1 MDKGSRSF
9 GKLTGIQKRLLVSL
23 VDTILLFFSVWV
35 AFSLRFGEPMLLS
48 QTQLG
53 LAFLAPAIAIPIFF
67 YSGLYRAVIRY
78 MGEQALWTVVKAVAL
93 ATALWVVLVAAM
105 KYANYEGVPFSV
117 MAIYWLL
124 ATSLTVSSRLMLREF
139 MWRPVRNSFSGDN
152 VLVYGAGDAG
162 VQLVQALLQSREL
175 YPVGFLDDDS
185 RMSYREVAGL
195 KVFQSKDLGRLIER
209 YGIKEVLVAI
219 PSATRARRG
228 EIIRRLQEHRIH
240 ARVLPTVGEIA
251 SGKVSVGDLREVD
264 AEDLLG
270 RDTVPP
276 NEALLT
282 RNIRNKT
289 ILVTGAGGS
298 IGSEL
303 CRQILRLSPA
313 KLILLDSCE
322 HALYQIDRQLAAS
335 HYAAIVDL
343 VPLLG
348 SVMNTDF
355 VTHVFESHCI
365 DTVYHAAA
373 YKHVP
378 LMEHNEFEGVRN
390 NVFGTLNVAEAALH
404 STVETFVLISTDKAV
419 RPTNMMGGSKRV
431 AELVLQAMHERL
443 QLRAGQGRGVQPV
456 FCMVRFGNVLG
467 SSGSVIPLFREQIKT
482 GGPVTVTHP
491 RVTRYFMSTV
501 EAAQLVLQAG
511 ALAKGGD
518 VFLLDMGQS
527 VRILDLARQ
536 MIRLSGLQVLD
547 EEHLDGDIKIEFTG
561 LRAGEKLYEELLIG
575 NNPIGTA
582 HPKIMRAEEEMLSW
596 SQLQIL
602 LDDIKAHCKARDREG
617 LRRLVLDAANTS
629 LENLP
634 LVRQTGRPRLK
645 AVESKGEL
653 AL

>member
-1 MDKGSRSF
+1 MDKRSRSL
-9 GKLTGIQKRLLVSL
+9 GKLTGLQKRLLVSL
-23 VDTILLFFSVWV
+23 FDTVLLFTSVWI
-35 AFSLRFGEPMLLS
+35 ALSLRFGEAMFLS
-48 QTQLG
+48 HTQLG
-53 LAFLAPAIAIPIFF
+53 LALLAPAIAIPVFF

-78 MGEQALWTVVKAVAL
+78 MGEQALWAIVKAVAL
-93 ATALWVVLVAAM
+93 ATALWVIAVSAFDL
-105 KYANYEGVPFSV
+105 ANYQGVPYSV
-117 MAIYWLL
+117 MVVYWLL
-124 ATSLTVSSRLMLREF
+124 ATTLTVSSRLMLREI

-175 YPVGFLDDDS
+175 YPVGFLDDDT
-185 RMSYREVAGL
+185 RMSDREVAGL

-251 SGKVSVGDLREVD
+251 SGKVSVGDLREVE

-270 RDTVPP
+270 RDLVPP
-276 NEALLT
+276 NQELLT
-282 RNIRNKT
+282 RNIRGKAV
-289 ILVTGAGGS
+289 LVTGAGGS

-303 CRQILRLSPA
+303 CRQILKLSPTR
-313 KLILLDSCE
+313 LILLDSCE
-322 HALYQIDRQLAAS
+322 HALYQIDRQLSGSRHADEVER
-335 HYAAIVDL
+335 I
-343 VPLLG
+343 PLLG
-348 SVMNTDF
+348 SVMNTSF
-355 VTHVFESHCI
+355 ISHLFDSYRI

-378 LMEHNEFEGVRN
+378 LMEHNEFEGVSN
-390 NVFGTLNVAEAALH
+390 NAFGTLNVAEAAMD
-404 STVETFVLISTDKAV
+404 SAVETFVLISTDKAV
-419 RPTNMMGGSKRV
+419 RPTNMMGASKRV
-431 AELVLQAMHERL
+431 AELILQAMHERL
-443 QLRAGQGRGVQPV
+443 RLRAGEGGKVQPV

-467 SSGSVIPLFREQIKT
+467 SSGSVIPLFREQIRT

-491 RVTRYFMSTV
+491 RVTRYFMSKA

-518 VFLLDMGQS
+518 VFLLDMGQA

-536 MIRLSGLQVLD
+536 MIRLSGLEVLD
-547 EEHLDGDIKIEFTG
+547 EEHPDGDIKIEFAG

-602 LDDIKAHCKARDREG
+602 LDDIKTHCITHDREA
-617 LRRLVLDAANTS
+617 LRRLVLDASNTS
-629 LENLP
+629 LEHLP
-634 LVRQTGRPRLK
+634 LVRKARRPKLK
-645 AVESKGEL
+645 AVEGKGEMVV
-653 AL
+653 